1 MFRPEPIDPPPDD
14 VLDELADAHQTR
26 LLELLTV
33 CETFLRTASP
43 TVHNE
48 LREFL
53 TERGCHHVTG
63 LPAFLDALAFTVTQ
77 PGDSGAE

>member
-1 MFRPEPIDPPPDD
+1 MRPEPVDPPPEDIPQ
-14 VLDELADAHQTR
+14 EPADAHEAH

-33 CETFLRTASP
+33 CEAFLRNASP

-53 TERGCHHVTG
+53 TGQRCHPVTG
-63 LPAFLDALAFTVTQ
+63 LPAFLDILQFTVTQ
-77 PGDSGAE
+77 PAEGGAE